1 MAKNFSPERRKLRLV
16 KIDKGKKLG
25 EQGAKVKWMQ
35 YYIVPAGYMCTEQY
49 TLSWMFFIQGEF
61 DVRHKNYCRVSPMIN
76 NAYNKEN
83 TVNLMMYVI
92 EGERVYSKLSASSPS
107 YCRPG
112 SEYFSI
118 L

>member
-1 MAKNFSPERRKLRLV
+1 M
-16 KIDKGKKLG
+16 ID
-25 EQGAKVKWMQ
+25 
-35 YYIVPAGYMCTEQY
+35 
-49 TLSWMFFIQGEF
+49 
-61 DVRHKNYCRVSPMIN
+61 